1 MGPTASDCRRRG
13 VPLHAVG
20 YHRASDDAGYA
31 LDSGLITMTSDANG
45 LAQYTGFVRGAKY
58 QFRRGKNAFTA
69 AAVTAPE
76 ATTWS
81 LTELLGTP

>member
-1 MGPTASDCRRRG
+1 
-13 VPLHAVG
+13 
-20 YHRASDDAGYA
+20 
-31 LDSGLITMTSDANG
+31 MTSDANG